1 MALVLIKEDGTGRP
15 DANSYANAADADA
28 YHEAHLYAAPW
39 KAASAANKEMAL
51 VMATRL
57 IDCSYQFSGFKSVDA
72 QSLQW
77 PRRKC
82 PDPDRDDSFARPLSL
97 DSGRYLASNQ
107 VPRAV
112 VDATCEMAREVL
124 IGDRSAAPAGEG
136 IASTW
141 TSTQGIRYSKT
152 DSRPVVCQL
161 AHSMLSKYG
170 TLLTKTNRAV
180 RLIPVR

>member
-1 MALVLIKEDGTGRP
+1 MLRQAYP
-15 DANSYANAADADA
+15 PSNAADAEA
-28 YHEAHLYAAPW
+28 YHEAHLYAAAW
-39 KAASAANKEMAL
+39 NAASVANKEMAL

-57 IDCSYQFSGFKSVDA
+57 IDCSFQFSGFKNVDA

-82 PDPDRDDSFARPLSL
+82 PDPDRDDSF
-97 DSGRYLASNQ
+97 SGRTLLDPGPYLKSTQ

-112 VDATCEMAREVL
+112 VDATCEMTREVL
-124 IGDRSAAPAGEG
+124 IGDRTAAPAGEG

-141 TSTQGIRYSKT
+141 SSTQGIRYSKT
-152 DSRPVVCQL
+152 DPRPVICWL
-161 AHSMLSKYG
+161 AQSMLSKYG
-170 TLLTKTNRAV
+170 TLLTKTSRAV

>member
-15 DANSYANAADADA
+15 DANSYADVADADA
-28 YHEAHLYAAPW
+28 YHEAHLYAAAW

-57 IDCSYQFSGFKSVDA
+57 IDSSYQFNGFRSVDG

-82 PDPDRDDSFARPLSL
+82 PDPDHDDTFAHPLAL

-112 VDATCEMAREVL
+112 VEATCEMARELL
-124 IGDRSAAPAGEG
+124 IGDRTAAPAGEG

-152 DSRPVVCQL
+152 DPRPVICRL
-161 AHSMLSKYG
+161 AQSMLSKYG
-170 TLLTKTNRAV
+170 TLLNKTGRAV